1 MCRVNP
7 KKIRK
12 PKKDGAEYWVLNGTS
27 DEIRQY
33 RILIK
38 II

>member
-12 PKKDGAEYWVLNGTS
+12 KKKGAEYWVLNGTS